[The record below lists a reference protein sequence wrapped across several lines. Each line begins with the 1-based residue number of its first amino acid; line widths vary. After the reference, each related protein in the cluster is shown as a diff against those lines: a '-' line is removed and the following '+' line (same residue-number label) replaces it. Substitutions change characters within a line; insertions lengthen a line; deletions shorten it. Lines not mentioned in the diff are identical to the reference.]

1 MACHYRCM
9 GNPSCRFT
17 GPQRYA
23 SNRSGNGEKKCQC
36 GIWSL
41 PLLSVPVPLSPDSS
55 PFLLLHPFRWIVSGH
70 FELRSRSL
78 FSDNQITKFCNN
90 QGCCLGRVILVTY
103 YVTAFTCVMIH
114 IGPSTHWLWFFLGKE
129 VISPFMPTE
138 QVSDC
143 RLINIWTPCV
153 SMVSLLFL
161 YHRIKVPNQQ
171 IDVRPYMV
179 LVCPQVRYPQVYALP
194 SGLGYRY
201 RYKYNFTG

>member
-1 MACHYRCM
+1 MA
-9 GNPSCRFT
+9 NPSCRFT

-23 SNRSGNGEKKCQC
+23 SDGSGNGEKKCRC

-41 PLLSVPVPLSPDSS
+41 PLPCIPVPLSPDSS

-78 FSDNQITKFCNN
+78 FSDNQITKFCND

-103 YVTAFTCVMIH
+103 YVAAFTCPMIH

-138 QVSDC
+138 QVPVWHTVQYHLTSNPGIGVGTFAWMSATLGERVNWFYLRSFDQLSSSSKLAHSITVSENESK
-143 RLINIWTPCV
+143 RLFCI
-153 SMVSLLFL
+153 
-161 YHRIKVPNQQ
+161 
-171 IDVRPYMV
+171 V
-179 LVCPQVRYPQVYALP
+179 L
-194 SGLGYRY
+194 
-201 RYKYNFTG
+201 